1 MTQRNNTPIS
11 HQQWRWSLDHAH
23 SCGHVTPVVV
33 DSGTNY
39 IHYYVNGVLALSTKW
54 DYYAQISNEW
64 LAKHG
69 LAQGML

>member
-11 HQQWRWSLDHAH
+11 MDQFRFSLAHAYMN
-23 SCGHVTPVVV
+23 GHVQSVVV

-39 IHYYVNGVLALSTKW
+39 IHHYVNGVLALSTKW